1 MAAERTNSAIHT
13 GTTSA
18 TDIGPGRDL
27 RLTGIYIPTDL
38 VGTLT
43 LAGLYN
49 TAGTA
54 TNFVI
59 PALTQ
64 GNVFSFLSKDEGLVF
79 SPKLTATLSN
89 ASDIVLFVWIEEG

>member
-1 MAAERTNSAIHT
+1 MAAERVNHAIHT

-27 RLTGIYIPTDL
+27 AIIGIYIPSDL

-43 LAGLYN
+43 LGGLFN
-49 TAGTA
+49 TAGVA

-59 PALTQ
+59 PAATQ
-64 GNVFSFLSKDEGLVF
+64 GNVFSFLDGTNGLTV

-89 ASDIVLFVWIEEG
+89 ANDVVLFVWNEEG